1 MIGPKNQTRSSKY
14 GKDSVP
20 PMSAG
25 RPNKIGRANRYYV
38 LPFNVGRQFESASS
52 ALPFLSAAAAHLCRS
67 ASKLK
72 SNVFLAILPR

>member
-1 MIGPKNQTRSSKY
+1 MIGPKDQTRSSKY

-20 PMSAG
+20 P
-25 RPNKIGRANRYYV
+25 ANRHYV

-52 ALPFLSAAAAHLCRS
+52 ALPCLSAAVAHLCRS

-72 SNVFLAILPR
+72 SDVFLAILPR